1 LGSVFLIVLQ
11 EEVKG
16 LCYVKCDFFSL

>member
-16 LCYVKCDFFSL
+16 LCYVKCDLFSL